1 MIVRERGGE
10 GDLTKRGGGRERR
23 FEEMRLLELSSM
35 EVMCSRMKRERERE
49 REGVFILVKRE
60 LREIIIKKV
69 RKIII

>member
-1 MIVRERGGE
+1 MFDCEEERG
-10 GDLTKRGGGRERR
+10 RGR

-35 EVMCSRMKRERERE
+35 EAMCSRMERE

-69 RKIII
+69 RKIIIERK